1 MSSQEFS
8 FLIVTD
14 IHDNIENTKKLVE
27 EVKDKKFDY
36 VICLG
41 DIVSI
46 PPKQQNLKEMEEKY
60 SPKMKE
66 IFEELKKIGPII
78 WVPGNHEPYTSFQE
92 NSLEI
97 IPQSLNINKK
107 YKKLSNDL
115 YLIGIGGSTPILN
128 GNKYNPD
135 MIPFKSLDFKNIKYE
150 GYPYNVDNTSENY
163 IKSDL
168 IFSKDLQD
176 VIDKVKK
183 EGGENI
189 KMILV
194 SHIGPVYTWT
204 NVLVIDGEVLYLGS
218 KNLGDIFVKEKG
230 FFLNLHGHSHE
241 AKGLISINENQQIL
255 NPGDLDNGNYSCL
268 NIKKNANNDWV
279 VSSVTLDVL

>member
-1 MSSQEFS
+1 MSSEEFS
-8 FLIVTD
+8 FLIVSD
-14 IHDNIENTKKLVE
+14 IHDNIENTKKLIL
-27 EVKDKKFDY
+27 EVQNKKFDY

-41 DIVSI
+41 DIISI
-46 PPKQQNLKEMEEKY
+46 PPKMQNLKEMEEKY
-60 SPKMKE
+60 CPKMKE

-78 WVPGNHEPYTSFQE
+78 WVPGNHEPKISFEE
-92 NSLEI
+92 NYEI
-97 IPQSLNINKK
+97 NSNSMNLHKK
-107 YKKLSNDL
+107 YKKLSKDL

-128 GNKYNPD
+128 GNKYYPE

-168 IFSKDLQD
+168 LLLKDLEN
-176 VIDKVKK
+176 IINKVKE

-189 KMILV
+189 KIILI